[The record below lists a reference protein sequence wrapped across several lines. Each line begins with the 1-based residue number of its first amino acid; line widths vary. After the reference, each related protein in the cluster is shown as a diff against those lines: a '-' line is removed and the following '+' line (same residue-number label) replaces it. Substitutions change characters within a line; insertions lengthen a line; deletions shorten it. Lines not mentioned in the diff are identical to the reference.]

1 MIRLSPI
8 WNRCNVDMADEG
20 ENGLKPPRYIAPH
33 DLNMVEVEHQPQVW
47 STDFPDD
54 IRCQFNSVQEI
65 ARSVVVV
72 QRLDGESLLRFPPLR
87 KHMRDYRRMLGELA
101 APLNCRP

>member
-8 WNRCNVDMADEG
+8 WNRCNLDMADEG
-20 ENGLKPPRYIAPH
+20 ENGLEPPRYIAPH
-33 DLNMVEVEHQPQVW
+33 YLNMVEVEHQPQVW
-47 STDFPDD
+47 LTDFPDD

-72 QRLDGESLLRFPPLR
+72 QRLDENRYFVSRRFASIC
-87 KHMRDYRRMLGELA
+87 EIIA
-101 APLNCRP
+101 ECSASSRPR